1 MTGIFTDQSSDL
13 TETLQS
19 MRDVLGLQG
28 SFVVSDL
35 GRLLARD
42 MPALFADD
50 VLAEVGPRALRL
62 RDTMGD
68 GTDSLAWCVVRYP
81 TNVLCMRPLRDGLLI
96 VLTENDTN
104 LPALRMAMSHSI
116 RRLNALL
123 DGPSA
128 APPGPSTAARQATVS
143 ATASATVSAAGA
155 GDQTALGRRTRGIGV
170 GVPAAGHDLTG
181 ASGVAAPTGLGAVAL
196 TANPVRAEP

>member
-1 MTGIFTDQSSDL
+1 MTSNTGLVGDQSSDL

-19 MRDVLGLQG
+19 MRDVPGLQG

-68 GTDSLAWCVVRYP
+68 DTDSLAWCVVRYP

-96 VLTENDTN
+96 VLTESDAN
-104 LPALRMAMSHSI
+104 LPALRMAMAHSI

-123 DGPSA
+123 DGPAGA
-128 APPGPSTAARQATVS
+128 APSTTARS
-143 ATASATVSAAGA
+143 ASAAGA
-155 GDQTALGRRTRGIGV
+155 GDQAALGRRTGGSGV
-170 GVPAAGHDLTG
+170 GIPAARHDLTG
-181 ASGVAAPTGLGAVAL
+181 AGGVAAPAGLGAVAL
-196 TANPVRAEP
+196 TANAVRAEP

>member
-1 MTGIFTDQSSDL
+1 MNSMTSLFADQSQAL

-19 MRDVLGLQG
+19 MRDVPGLQG

-42 MPALFADD
+42 MPALFGDE

-68 GTDSLAWCVVRYP
+68 GTGSLAWCVVRYP

-96 VLTENDTN
+96 VLTERDAN

-123 DGPSA
+123 DGP
-128 APPGPSTAARQATVS
+128 
-143 ATASATVSAAGA
+143 AGA
-155 GDQTALGRRTRGIGV
+155 GASVVADTAGQAAIGRGTGRTGIGVPTGDQEATGTRGI
-170 GVPAAGHDLTG
+170 
-181 ASGVAAPTGLGAVAL
+181 AAPAGFGAGAL
-196 TANPVRAEP
+196 AAEPVRAEP

>member
-1 MTGIFTDQSSDL
+1 MISMTSLIADQSQAL

-19 MRDVLGLQG
+19 MRDVPGLQG

-42 MPALFADD
+42 MPALFGDE

-68 GTDSLAWCVVRYP
+68 GTGSLAWCVVRYP

-96 VLTENDTN
+96 VLTERDAN

-123 DGPSA
+123 DGP
-128 APPGPSTAARQATVS
+128 
-143 ATASATVSAAGA
+143 AGA
-155 GDQTALGRRTRGIGV
+155 GASASVAGAGGQAAIGRGTGRSAV
-170 GVPAAGHDLTG
+170 GVPAHGQEATG
-181 ASGVAAPTGLGAVAL
+181 TRGIAAPAGFGAGAL
-196 TANPVRAEP
+196 AAEPVRAES

>member
-1 MTGIFTDQSSDL
+1 MTGLFMDQSSAL

-19 MRDVLGLQG
+19 MRDVPGLQG

-96 VLTENDTN
+96 VLTESDTN

-123 DGPSA
+123 DGPA
-128 APPGPSTAARQATVS
+128 AVAGR
-143 ATASATVSAAGA
+143 SAAGA
-155 GDQTALGRRTRGIGV
+155 GHQAALGRNLYSPTRPQGIEKWRNVHCRLGIYLLRYRAQV
-170 GVPAAGHDLTG
+170 LL
-181 ASGVAAPTGLGAVAL
+181 PTHLQLPWFLYWPGQFVFC
-196 TANPVRAEP
+196 V

>member
-1 MTGIFTDQSSDL
+1 MIRMTSLIAEQSQAL

-19 MRDVLGLQG
+19 MRDVPGLQG

-42 MPALFADD
+42 MPAVFGDE

-68 GTDSLAWCVVRYP
+68 GTGSLAWCVVRYP

-96 VLTENDTN
+96 VLTERDAN

-123 DGPSA
+123 DGPAGAGASA
-128 APPGPSTAARQATVS
+128 ADTARQA
-143 ATASATVSAAGA
+143 AI
-155 GDQTALGRRTRGIGV
+155 GRGTGRIGV
-170 GVPAAGHDLTG
+170 GVPAGDQQVTG
-181 ASGVAAPTGLGAVAL
+181 TRGIAAPAGFGAGAL
-196 TANPVRAEP
+196 AAEPVRAES

>member
-1 MTGIFTDQSSDL
+1 MTGLFMDQSSAL

-19 MRDVLGLQG
+19 MRDVPGLQG

-96 VLTENDTN
+96 VLTESDTN

-123 DGPSA
+123 DGPA
-128 APPGPSTAARQATVS
+128 AVAGR
-143 ATASATVSAAGA
+143 SAAGA
-155 GDQTALGRRTRGIGV
+155 GHQAALGRNAGGIGV
-170 GVPAAGHDLTG
+170 GVPPARHDLTRAG
-181 ASGVAAPTGLGAVAL
+181 GVAAPAGLGAVAL
-196 TANPVRAEP
+196 TANAVRAEP

>member
-1 MTGIFTDQSSDL
+1 MTAMTDQSTDL
-13 TETLQS
+13 TEALQS
-19 MRDVLGLQG
+19 MRDVPGLQG

-62 RDTMGD
+62 RDTMAD
-68 GTDSLAWCVVRYP
+68 DIDSLAWCVVRYP

-96 VLTENDTN
+96 VLTENDAN

-123 DGPSA
+123 DGPAGTAPSA
-128 APPGPSTAARQATVS
+128 PGVRSATNADRQA
-143 ATASATVSAAGA
+143 AI
-155 GDQTALGRRTRGIGV
+155 GRGTGRTGV
-170 GVPAAGHDLTG
+170 AVPAARHDLTG
-181 ASGVAAPTGLGAVAL
+181 AGAVAAPAGLGAGAL
-196 TANPVRAEP
+196 AAKPVRAES

>member
-1 MTGIFTDQSSDL
+1 MIFADQSEGL
-13 TETLQS
+13 TEALQS
-19 MRDVLGLQG
+19 MRDVPGLQG

-42 MPALFADD
+42 MPALFGDE

-96 VLTENDTN
+96 VLTENEAN

-123 DGPSA
+123 DGPGG
-128 APPGPSTAARQATVS
+128 APAT
-143 ATASATVSAAGA
+143 SAAGA
-155 GDQTALGRRTRGIGV
+155 AGEAALGRRTGRGGV
-170 GVPAAGHDLTG
+170 VVPTAGQDRTDAG
-181 ASGVAAPTGLGAVAL
+181 GVAAATGLGAGGL
-196 TANPVRAEP
+196 TAVPVRAET

>member
-1 MTGIFTDQSSDL
+1 MIGMTSLIADQSQAL

-19 MRDVLGLQG
+19 MRDVPGLQG

-42 MPALFADD
+42 MPALFGDE

-68 GTDSLAWCVVRYP
+68 GTGSLAWCVVRYP

-96 VLTENDTN
+96 VLTERDAN

-123 DGPSA
+123 DGPAGPGTSA
-128 APPGPSTAARQATVS
+128 SVADTAGQAAIGRGTGRTGVVVPTTGQD
-143 ATASATVSAAGA
+143 ATG
-155 GDQTALGRRTRGIGV
+155 TRGI
-170 GVPAAGHDLTG
+170 
-181 ASGVAAPTGLGAVAL
+181 AAPTGFGAGAL
-196 TANPVRAEP
+196 AAEPVRAEP